1 MTCKAGREL
10 LRKLVL
16 PCLTAMALML
26 CAALPA
32 RAQATHST
40 VNLMVMT
47 SDGNTYSCELALVS
61 TPSGRANGHCIATL
75 TNGEAVM
82 EATRF
87 DDQMAMELMVMN
99 MGGMTMIMEMPF
111 GMVDVE
117 EIPGGTANV
126 TYHD

>member
-16 PCLTAMALML
+16 PCLTAMTLML

-61 TPSGRANGHCIATL
+61 TPSGRVNGHCIATL
-75 TNGEAVM
+75 TTGDAVM